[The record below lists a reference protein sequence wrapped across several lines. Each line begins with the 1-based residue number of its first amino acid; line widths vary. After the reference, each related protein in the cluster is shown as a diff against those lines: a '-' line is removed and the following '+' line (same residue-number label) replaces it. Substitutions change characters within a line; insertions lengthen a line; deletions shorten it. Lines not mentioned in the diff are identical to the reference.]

1 MQLSLLKILDLK
13 VFFSLCSLPLSLG
26 LFREV
31 RFLDLSKCNNLF
43 YTLTHHLH
51 FLLLVIGRCKT
62 ESMAVPAGLWNI
74 DQVEVLR
81 PAYLKNMTYLPHAM
95 GKIQHTQNLDLSN
108 CRRLE
113 HFPEGIG
120 NQWMLYVL
128 DLGQTAI
135 KKLRDSVG

>member
-51 FLLLVIGRCKT
+51 LLLLVIGSCKT
-62 ESMAVPAGLWNI
+62 ESIVGPAGLWNI

-81 PAYLKNMTYLPHAM
+81 RAYLKNMTYLPHAM
-95 GKIQHTQNLDLSN
+95 GKNQHIQNIYLSN
-108 CRRLE
+108 CRILE

-120 NQWMLYVL
+120 NQWMLYEL
-128 DLGQTAI
+128 DLSHTAI
-135 KKLRDSVG
+135 IKLRDSVG